1 MIKRVLVHMLL
12 IWKIWVGMGHEG
24 KAQKVSFKAA
34 IYSLSSRFA
43 SFTTCHSL
51 KLESVLFGAVF
62 LNILGHAYNLFV
74 IFKHKRG
81 KKIIFSVIYF
91 D

>member
-1 MIKRVLVHMLL
+1 M
-12 IWKIWVGMGHEG
+12 GMGHEG
-24 KAQKVSFKAA
+24 KAQKVSFRAT

-74 IFKHKRG
+74 IFNTKEE
-81 KKIIFSVIYF
+81 KK
-91 D
+91 